1 MKDYIIRALDR
12 LDGEGI
18 RFLFLMVRGLLGE

>member
-12 LDGEGI
+12 LDEEGI